1 MFVGVARIVLSIPA
15 AQTLKD
21 RRRIVH
27 AFRDRVRARLSAS
40 ISEVGELERTQVATL
55 GVAVTARSSVRCAE
69 LLSEVTGLAENLREA
84 IVADV
89 ATEVI
94 SFGAGGTGIR
104 GGIETTLE
112 RPRRRAAGEIEPLED
127 RDEED
132 SE

>member
-1 MFVGVARIVLSIPA
+1 MFVGVARIVLSIPVA
-15 AQTLKD
+15 RTLKD
-21 RRRIVH
+21 RRRVVH

-40 ISEVGELERTQVATL
+40 ISEVGDLERTQVATL

-84 IVADV
+84 VVADV

-104 GGIETTLE
+104 GGIEKTLE
-112 RPRRRAAGEIEPLED
+112 RPRRRAAGEPDASD
-127 RDEED
+127 REDEED